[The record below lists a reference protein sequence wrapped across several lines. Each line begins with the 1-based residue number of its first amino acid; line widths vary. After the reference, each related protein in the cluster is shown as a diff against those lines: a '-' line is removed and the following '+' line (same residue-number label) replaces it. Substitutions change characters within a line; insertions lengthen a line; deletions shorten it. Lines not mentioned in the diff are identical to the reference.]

1 MKLLEICCFNLPSA
15 LLAQKM
21 GAQRIELCADASGGG
36 TTPSLGLIEW
46 ARKKVE
52 VPLYPII
59 RPREGDFL
67 YSEEEFEIMVKD
79 TLQCRRLGCDGVVI
93 GILQKDGTV
102 DRERCIRLVEAA
114 YPMGVTFHR
123 AFDWTSHPFD
133 AMETIVALG
142 CERILT
148 SGQKRDAIE
157 GAGLIAELIARSD
170 HRIIIMPGAGVRG
183 SNITDLANQTH
194 ADEFHSSARI
204 NMHSDM
210 QFIQPSM
217 TENPGYPMPDEEE
230 IKSMLTA
237 LRALG

>member
-1 MKLLEICCFNLPSA
+1 MKLLEICCFNLPSV
-15 LLAQKM
+15 LLAQKL

-36 TTPSLGLIEW
+36 TTPSLGLIEV
-46 ARKKVE
+46 ARKRLE
-52 VPLYPII
+52 IPLYPII

-67 YSEEEFEIMVKD
+67 YSEEEFEVMLKD
-79 TLQCRRLGCDGVVI
+79 TTQCRRLGCDGVVI

-102 DRERCIRLVEAA
+102 DRERCIRLVQAA

-123 AFDWTSHPFD
+123 AFDWTNHPFE
-133 AMETIVALG
+133 AMEAIIALG

-148 SGQKRDAIE
+148 SGQKRDALA
-157 GAGLIAELIARSD
+157 GAGLIAELIARAD
-170 HRIIIMPGAGVRG
+170 QRIIIMPGSGVRG
-183 SNITDLANQTH
+183 LNITDLANQTR

-204 NMHSDM
+204 NMQSDM

-217 TENPGYPMPDEEE
+217 VEDPGYPMPDGEE
-230 IKSMLTA
+230 IKTMLTA